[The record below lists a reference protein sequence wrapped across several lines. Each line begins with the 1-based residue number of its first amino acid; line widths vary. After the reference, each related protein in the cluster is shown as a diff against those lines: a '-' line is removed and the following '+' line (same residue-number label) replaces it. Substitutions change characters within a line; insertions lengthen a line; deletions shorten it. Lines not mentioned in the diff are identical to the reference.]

1 MDKKSV
7 LLSLWQKF
15 VNRFYKSGECE
26 GLMEDASKPSVSCY
40 EELKERKEIKER
52 DLLSK
57 TKQLTESVDLFLKS
71 HYDFRYNVL
80 TEETEF
86 RLLERMNEGFQPV
99 NQRVLNT
106 ICLEA
111 HEAGI
116 ACWDRDLSRCIY
128 STRIAEY
135 HPFRLYL
142 DELPEWDGI
151 DRVSALA
158 RRVSESPLWE
168 KDFAFGCWG

>member
-1 MDKKSV
+1 M
-7 LLSLWQKF
+7 
-15 VNRFYKSGECE
+15 
-26 GLMEDASKPSVSCY
+26 
-40 EELKERKEIKER
+40 
-52 DLLSK
+52 
-57 TKQLTESVDLFLKS
+57 
-71 HYDFRYNVL
+71 
-80 TEETEF
+80 
-86 RLLERMNEGFQPV
+86 
-99 NQRVLNT
+99 LNT

-158 RRVSESPLWE
+158 RRVSENSLWE
-168 KDFAFGCWG
+168 KDSHLDVGDDGTMDGSNGRPCE